1 MTPATPDPAA
11 VAGTAGA
18 AGAAGPVAS
27 AGPAASAG
35 PTTLGHL
42 RGLDGLRAVGALFVL
57 STHVGFHSGDALN
70 SSFNGILSRMD
81 SGVTVFFVI
90 SGFLL
95 YQPHAQALAEGTPGP
110 PAGRYF
116 LHRAVRI
123 LPALWVA
130 VIGAALLLQHDEDV
144 HLSDYLFHASLTQI
158 YSSGHETNGLTQ
170 MWSLATEAAFYLSLP
185 LIAWAL
191 ARTRR
196 GAGALKGRAVLLGT
210 TPLLGAAWMGF
221 ANYQDRPL
229 WTLWL
234 PAFIGWFGLGMALA
248 SWRVGRTAGTI
259 RRSWLDTV
267 AEHPGTSWGVAAAL
281 YLVLTSP
288 VAGPYDLS
296 PPTVGQ
302 AVVKN
307 LLYGFFG
314 ALVVLPALAPHR
326 AATQSL
332 ALTVLGS
339 APARYLG
346 NISYGIFCYHLIA
359 LGLVEHFLDFKIFS
373 GGFALLFWPTLAAS
387 IAMASASYYLLERPL
402 VRWGRRGWRRAPNL
416 GSASLALA
424 GPTEPAPQAITTPTS
439 TNA

>member
-1 MTPATPDPAA
+1 
-11 VAGTAGA
+11 
-18 AGAAGPVAS
+18 
-27 AGPAASAG
+27 
-35 PTTLGHL
+35 LGHL

-81 SGVTVFFVI
+81 SGVAVFFVI

-95 YQPHAQALAEGTPGP
+95 YQPHAQSLADGRPAP

-130 VIGAALLLQHDEDV
+130 IVGAALLLHHDEDV
-144 HLSDYLFHASLTQI
+144 SLGDYLLHASLLQT

-170 MWSLATEAAFYLSLP
+170 MWSLATEAAFYVSLP

-191 ARTRR
+191 GRTNR
-196 GAGALKGRAVLLGT
+196 GVSALRSRVVLLAM
-210 TPLLGAAWMGF
+210 TPLAGAAWMGL
-221 ANYQDRPL
+221 ANSQHRPL

-248 SWRVGRTAGTI
+248 AWRVARVGAAI
-259 RRSWLDTV
+259 RRSWLDTLG
-267 AEHPGTSWGVAAAL
+267 EHPGTCWGIAAAL

-288 VAGPYDLS
+288 LAGPYDLS

-314 ALVVLPALAPHR
+314 ALVVLPALVPPH
-326 AATQSL
+326 ASTEPMAI
-332 ALTVLGS
+332 TVLGS
-339 APARYLG
+339 APARFLG

-359 LGLVEHFLDFKIFS
+359 LGLVERFLDFRIFS
-373 GGFALLFWPTLAAS
+373 GGFAKLFWPTLLAS
-387 IAMASASYYLLERPL
+387 IALASASYYLLERPL
-402 VRWGRRGWRRAPNL
+402 VRWGRRGRRTVP
-416 GSASLALA
+416 SAR
-424 GPTEPAPQAITTPTS
+424 PAPAEQASTTPAS
-439 TNA
+439 TKA